1 MNHEDTTRSTPARG
15 SVRTLR
21 QQEELPL
28 LRDHLLRLDPAS
40 RHDRFHGFMDD
51 SFIER
56 YAAKCADDGTVIIA
70 YIEDGVV
77 RGAAE
82 LHPPDQ
88 SPDALPEIAFSV
100 EARVRRQGVGSIL
113 FKKLIAEARSKGYHA
128 LRITTGAQNQ
138 AMRALAHKFG
148 AQSDVPP
155 RRIHRDDR
163 SGAASAAA
171 TREASDG
178 DAGRRRARDG
188 QRQPRLLEDADAD
201 VWLGPDGLID
211 HRTQKTLRRSVICE
225 GLMMSG
231 GECQVPVR
239 LSLPNF
245 RTTRRSTT
253 IERCAPCSPAMTRV
267 IERPNTGRAAFF
279 TSA

>member
-1 MNHEDTTRSTPARG
+1 MSYDTMTRPKLARG
-15 SVRTLR
+15 IVRTLR
-21 QQEELPL
+21 QQEELPQ
-28 LRDHLLRLDPAS
+28 LRDHLLRLDPES

-88 SPDALPEIAFSV
+88 SPDSLPEIAFSV

-113 FKKLIAEARSKGYHA
+113 FKKLIAEARLKGYRS

-148 AQSDVPP
+148 AHLSFRHGESTGNIDLKPQAQPEP
-155 RRIHRDDR
+155 AGFGI
-163 SGAASAAA
+163 A
-171 TREASDG
+171 T
-178 DAGRRRARDG
+178 
-188 QRQPRLLEDADAD
+188 PADAARAM
-201 VWLGPDGLID
+201 VNVNRAYWKMLLRMYGWG
-211 HRTQKTLRRSVICE
+211 RT
-225 GLMMSG
+225 
-231 GECQVPVR
+231 
-239 LSLPNF
+239 
-245 RTTRRSTT
+245 
-253 IERCAPCSPAMTRV
+253 A
-267 IERPNTGRAAFF
+267 
-279 TSA
+279 